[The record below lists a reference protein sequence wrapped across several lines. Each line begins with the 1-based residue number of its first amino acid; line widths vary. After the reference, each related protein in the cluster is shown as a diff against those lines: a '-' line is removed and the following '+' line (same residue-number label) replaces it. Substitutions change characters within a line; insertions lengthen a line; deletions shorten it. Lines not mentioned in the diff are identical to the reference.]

1 MKFLAAAI
9 IWILAALSIA
19 LWHAFITNSNN
30 DHEL

>member
-19 LWHAFITNSNN
+19 IWHAFITQTDN
-30 DHEL
+30 DHES